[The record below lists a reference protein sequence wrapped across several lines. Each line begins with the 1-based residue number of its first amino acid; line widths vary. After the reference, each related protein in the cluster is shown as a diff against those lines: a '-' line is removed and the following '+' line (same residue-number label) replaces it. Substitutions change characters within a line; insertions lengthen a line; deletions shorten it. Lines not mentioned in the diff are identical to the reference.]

1 MTDAARK
8 LLIVEDDPG
17 IQSQLRWCFEDYEVI
32 AAVDRAE
39 AINELRRHEPSVVLQ
54 DLGLPPDDE
63 GVGEGFATLRDI
75 LTLAPFTKV
84 IVVTG
89 HGDQSNAVRAVGMGA
104 YDFYQKPVDVDTLQ
118 LIVQRAYHIH
128 ALEAENRRLIG
139 ALGSSPLDG
148 VIAASDAMLK
158 VCRTIEK
165 VAPTNAT
172 TLLQGESGTG
182 KEVFARAIHTLSP
195 RVDKAFVAI
204 NCAAIPENLLESEL
218 FGFEKG
224 AFTGAV
230 KQTPGKI
237 EVADGGTLFLDEIGD
252 MPLPLQAKL
261 LRFLQ
266 ERTLERIG
274 GRTEIPVD
282 VRVVC
287 ATNKNLQE
295 AMSSG
300 AFRNDLYYR
309 ISEITISIPP
319 VRDRAGGRIVLAH
332 HLLSKFA
339 SQLGRAIKGF
349 TDDGHDAIETY
360 EWPGNV
366 REMENKIK
374 AAVIMAEG
382 KLVTAAD
389 LGLSVTAA
397 APSLNLRIVRQHAE
411 TQAIRQALTR
421 AAGNISRSAELLGVT
436 RPTLYDLM
444 AKYGIRAESPE
455 QPSEALSASQK

>member
-1 MTDAARK
+1 
-8 LLIVEDDPG
+8 
-17 IQSQLRWCFEDYEVI
+17 
-32 AAVDRAE
+32 
-39 AINELRRHEPSVVLQ
+39 
-54 DLGLPPDDE
+54 
-63 GVGEGFATLRDI
+63 
-75 LTLAPFTKV
+75 
-84 IVVTG
+84 
-89 HGDQSNAVRAVGMGA
+89 
-104 YDFYQKPVDVDTLQ
+104 
-118 LIVQRAYHIH
+118 
-128 ALEAENRRLIG
+128 
-139 ALGSSPLDG
+139 
-148 VIAASDAMLK
+148 
-158 VCRTIEK
+158 
-165 VAPTNAT
+165 
-172 TLLQGESGTG
+172 
-182 KEVFARAIHTLSP
+182 LSP
-195 RVDKAFVAI
+195 RAGKAFVAI

-266 ERTLERIG
+266 ERILERIG

-295 AMSSG
+295 AMASG

-319 VRDRAGGRIVLAH
+319 VRERGGGRIVLAH

-339 SQLGRAIKGF
+339 NQLGRAIKGF
-349 TDDGHDAIETY
+349 TDDGHDAIDTY

-389 LGLSVTAA
+389 LGLSVTTA
-397 APSLNLRIVRQHAE
+397 APSLNLRLVRQHAE

-455 QPSEALSASQK
+455 QPSEPLSASQK

>member
-1 MTDAARK
+1 
-8 LLIVEDDPG
+8 
-17 IQSQLRWCFEDYEVI
+17 
-32 AAVDRAE
+32 
-39 AINELRRHEPSVVLQ
+39 
-54 DLGLPPDDE
+54 
-63 GVGEGFATLRDI
+63 
-75 LTLAPFTKV
+75 
-84 IVVTG
+84 
-89 HGDQSNAVRAVGMGA
+89 
-104 YDFYQKPVDVDTLQ
+104 
-118 LIVQRAYHIH
+118 
-128 ALEAENRRLIG
+128 
-139 ALGSSPLDG
+139 
-148 VIAASDAMLK
+148 
-158 VCRTIEK
+158 
-165 VAPTNAT
+165 
-172 TLLQGESGTG
+172 
-182 KEVFARAIHTLSP
+182 
-195 RVDKAFVAI
+195 
-204 NCAAIPENLLESEL
+204 
-218 FGFEKG
+218 
-224 AFTGAV
+224 
-230 KQTPGKI
+230 
-237 EVADGGTLFLDEIGD
+237 VADGGTLFLDEIGD

-274 GRTEIPVD
+274 GRAEIPVD

-295 AMSSG
+295 GMSSG

-319 VRDRAGGRIVLAH
+319 VRERGAGRIVLAQY
-332 HLLSKFA
+332 LLNKFA
-339 SQLGRAIKGF
+339 GQLGRAIKGF